1 MTDEKSSVRPAK
13 TESTDRPRLDL
24 YVRRD
29 CHLCEDML
37 DQLRALANQYRFDI
51 DVRDVDALADWQAQ
65 YDTKVPI
72 LFLKDQEI
80 CRYFLDQA
88 GLLSALDVLQAESA
102 R

>member
-1 MTDEKSSVRPAK
+1 MNDIKASVRPVE
-13 TESTDRPRLDL
+13 TEPTDRPRLDL

-37 DQLRALANQYRFDI
+37 MQLRMLEPQFHFEI
-51 DVRDVDALADWQAQ
+51 DVHDVDAREDWRVA

-72 LFLKDQEI
+72 LFLKDREI

-88 GLLSALDVLQAESA
+88 GLLSVLDAQPLESA

>member
-37 DQLRALANQYRFDI
+37 DQLRSLENQYRFNI
-51 DVRDVDALADWQAQ
+51 DVRDVDARADWQAQ
-65 YDTKVPI
+65 FDTKVPI
-72 LFLKDQEI
+72 LFLEDREI

-88 GLLSALDVLQAESA
+88 GLLSALDVPRA
-102 R
+102 RPAR